1 MYRLF
6 HGAFIWPGVSIKINT
21 GVYTSSRGV
30 RLWSAS
36 PTDSTC
42 SLSDLAPAS
51 HPEWAACMR
60 LNCSPVQDL
69 LIIQQLL
76 QWPAD
81 LTQILYWLFIT
92 RHNVMGYWALQNF
105 TIFGLFLTQ
114 LSYQKTWNTMYSFE
128 YLMIYFWFF
137 LKFDSFIQNQI
148 QFKNKNKNWGK
159 KNRFGLTEILTKI
172 LINLIII

>member
-1 MYRLF
+1 
-6 HGAFIWPGVSIKINT
+6 
-21 GVYTSSRGV
+21 
-30 RLWSAS
+30 
-36 PTDSTC
+36 
-42 SLSDLAPAS
+42 
-51 HPEWAACMR
+51 
-60 LNCSPVQDL
+60 
-69 LIIQQLL
+69 
-76 QWPAD
+76 
-81 LTQILYWLFIT
+81 
-92 RHNVMGYWALQNF
+92 MGYWALQNL